1 MVSTMPNLL
10 KAASLKPTP
19 TVKRV
24 GRSYIPRPGEG
35 VRHLHCS
42 GPAVGVIR
50 RSHPFYKL
58 LQHQY
63 IDLLLII
70 RGINLPSHH
79 QVLYTQSPQ
88 LHIEKYV
95 DEWVC
100 RWMYKRVV
108 ELYIHLFYEVE
119 CLPWVRVKLTL
130 RTQQGR
136 RLTVFRGLIGKWV

>member
-10 KAASLKPTP
+10 KAASLKPIP

-35 VRHLHCS
+35 VRHLHGSSCW
-42 GPAVGVIR
+42 VIR

-58 LQHQY
+58 LQCQY
-63 IDLLLII
+63 IDLLLIT

-108 ELYIHLFYEVE
+108 ELCIHLFYEVE
-119 CLPWVRVKLTL
+119 CLLWVRVKLTL
-130 RTQQGR
+130 RTQQGT